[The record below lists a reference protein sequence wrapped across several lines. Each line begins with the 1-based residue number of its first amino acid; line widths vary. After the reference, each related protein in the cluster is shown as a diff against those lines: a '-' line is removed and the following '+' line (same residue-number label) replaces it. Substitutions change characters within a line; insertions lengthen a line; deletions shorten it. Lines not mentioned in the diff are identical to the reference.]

1 MDPDQPLTFLG
12 GLSASAFM
20 RRHWQRKPL
29 LVRNALPGA
38 LARVDRARLF
48 ALAADDGVESRLVAR
63 TGSRWSLRHGPIA
76 ASSLPSRGAWTLLV
90 QGVDVHDDDAH
101 RLLKRFRFV
110 ADARLDDVM
119 CSWASDGGGVGPH
132 VDSYD
137 VFLLQTAGR
146 RRWRVGRVRKA
157 RLRADVPLKMLADFV
172 PSEEWLL
179 GPGDLLYLPPGW
191 GHDGVADGEC
201 ITASIGFRAPTAA
214 ELGAS
219 LLERIADAARD
230 DAGAPSR
237 AGARRYGD
245 AGAVPAVQPARIP
258 RGLAAFA
265 DAALDRALAD
275 RELRGRALGEAL
287 SEPKPGTSF
296 DRGAGRLG
304 TRGVAL
310 DRRTRMLYDDRFVF
324 VNGEAIRAGGGDAT
338 LMRRLADKRRLDAK
352 SVARASAAARA
363 LLAEWLGAGWCVQPG
378 DRFDDDQESP

>member
-63 TGSRWSLRHGPIA
+63 TGARWSLRHGPIA
-76 ASSLPSRGAWTLLV
+76 PSSLPARGAWTLLV

-146 RRWRVGRVRKA
+146 RRWRVGRVRRA
-157 RLRADVPLKMLADFV
+157 RLRDDVPLKMLADFV

-219 LLERIADAARD
+219 LLERIADGARD
-230 DAGAPSR
+230 DAGEPSR

-296 DRGAGRLG
+296 DRAAGRLG
-304 TRGVAL
+304 TSGVAL

-363 LLAEWLGAGWCVQPG
+363 LLAEWLRAGWCVQPG
-378 DRFDDDQESP
+378 DRFDDDRESP